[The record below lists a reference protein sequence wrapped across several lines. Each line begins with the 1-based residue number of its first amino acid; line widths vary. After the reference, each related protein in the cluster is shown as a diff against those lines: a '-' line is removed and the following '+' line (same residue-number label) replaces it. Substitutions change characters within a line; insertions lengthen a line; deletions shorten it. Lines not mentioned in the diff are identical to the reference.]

1 MAPPATLSL
10 VIAEY
15 RQGSYIVILPADLAK
30 RRRQNNVKRIIN
42 NIQVHMWASTQ
53 LRNCE
58 CSHLLTSFGSS
69 EGRML
74 GSMLDLSHK
83 YRLVRNTKLSTMIGL
98 SKYIQ
103 QIGKLSEIQN
113 SGNDQ
118 S

>member
-58 CSHLLTSFGSS
+58 CSHLLTSFG
-69 EGRML
+69 RML

-83 YRLVRNTKLSTMIGL
+83 YRLVRNTKLSTKIGL

-103 QIGKLSEIQN
+103 QIGKLNEIQN
-113 SGNDQ
+113 SGNEQ
-118 S
+118 N